1 MGKFGACRTLLGTIF
16 LQYLKIPLYEFV
28 SRMNEDGEAAAEEEM
43 IAEQNDDVVVEATKE
58 EQWQAHPGRKTTT
71 NAPSK

>member
-1 MGKFGACRTLLGTIF
+1 MLSSYEKVLLCD
-16 LQYLKIPLYEFV
+16 
-28 SRMNEDGEAAAEEEM
+28 MNEDGEAAAEEEM